1 MLRLP
6 SSRPTEPTGPVG
18 VRGSASFARLAA
30 AVAGCL
36 MVIVGLAAVSQGGT
50 SAQAGIWLVVVGLV
64 LIVAALVERW
74 RYRSESA
81 ERSGLP
87 IGPGGGEPIGAPL
100 DGRFR
105 QTGEVFVDPTS
116 GHRMR
121 VWHDP
126 TSGERRYRA
135 ED

>member
-1 MLRLP
+1 MP
-6 SSRPTEPTGPVG
+6 DSTSV
-18 VRGSASFARLAA
+18 ARLLA

-36 MVIVGLAAVSQGGT
+36 LIVVGLAAFSQGGT
-50 SAQAGIWLVVVGLV
+50 SALAGVWLVVVGLV

-100 DGRFR
+100 EGRFR
-105 QTGEVFVDPTS
+105 QTEEVFVDPTS
-116 GHRMR
+116 GRRMR
-121 VWHDP
+121 VWLDP
-126 TSGERRYRA
+126 ASGERRYRA